1 MTMQHLAIELTA
13 VLQKLESAAEAL
25 RQARVEVLAIMDK
38 NKVLQVSHVTD
49 VSGQTQ
55 IGTD

>member
-1 MTMQHLAIELTA
+1 MQHLAIELTA

>member
-1 MTMQHLAIELTA
+1 MQHLAIELTA

-49 VSGQTQ
+49 VSGQTHV
-55 IGTD
+55 GTD